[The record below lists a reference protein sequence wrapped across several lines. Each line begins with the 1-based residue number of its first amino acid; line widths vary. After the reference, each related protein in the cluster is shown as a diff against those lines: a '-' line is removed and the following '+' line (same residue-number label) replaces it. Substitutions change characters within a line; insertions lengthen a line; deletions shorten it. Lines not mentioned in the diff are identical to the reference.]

1 MAQVKGWADWGQGAW
16 VKQGLALV
24 LAAVMA
30 LGLTGCVTQTA
41 GLVPYRDSRDGYSF
55 LYPNGWQPVQG
66 AKGPDVVLHDIIEP
80 SENVSVVIGPLE
92 SVKDLTEL
100 GSASDVG
107 LRLQNKVIAAP
118 GSGRTAELLNAER
131 RDVDGQ
137 TYYLLEYAIA
147 LSSGSRRHDL
157 VSVGTNRGKVYTL
170 SVSTLESRW
179 PKVRDLFYRVA
190 NSFALS

>member
-1 MAQVKGWADWGQGAW
+1 MAQVKGWVNWEKAW
-16 VKQGLALV
+16 MRAGKLV
-24 LAAVMA
+24 MVLVVA

-41 GLVPYRDSRDGYSF
+41 GLLPYNDPRDGYSF

-80 SENVSVVIGPLE
+80 SENVSVVIGALE

-118 GSGRTAELLNAER
+118 GSGRTAELLNADR
-131 RDVDGQ
+131 RDVDGK